1 MSEVITFNSL
11 LQRML
16 DRVPDTVDKREGS
29 IIYDALAPAAA
40 ELVQAYIEL
49 EGYLDL
55 VFVDTSAKGYLTRL
69 CSQFGVDRQPATYAV
84 RKASF
89 KNSSNNPFNVPIG
102 SRYTIDTL
110 SYSVIEKIGEGLFFL
125 RCESSGTIGN
135 TSFGKLIPIDY
146 IEGLASAEL
155 EDVLIP
161 GEEEETDD
169 QLKERYFEYIK
180 EPAFGGNIADY
191 KRKVKAL
198 EGVGGV
204 KVFPIWNGEGT
215 VKLVLIDSEYNLP
228 TETLI
233 NEVYESVSPSKSD
246 EGFGIAPIGHT
257 VTILGANATS
267 VNISTN
273 VSLLSGYSQQA
284 IKEEIQEVLEKYL
297 LDVRKGWEDSES
309 LIVRLAHIDSRILDI
324 QGVLD
329 VSATKLNN
337 AVSNLNIAADNVP
350 VIGSVVMSFA

>member
-1 MSEVITFNSL
+1 MITFKEL

-55 VFVDTSAKGYLTRL
+55 VFVDTSSEDYLTRL
-69 CSQFGVDRQPATYAV
+69 CSQFGVDRQAATYAV
-84 RKASF
+84 RKAVF
-89 KNSSNNPFNVPIG
+89 KDGQNNAFDVPVG

-110 SYSVIEKIGEGLFFL
+110 SYVVTEKLTKGEYKAK
-125 RCESSGTIGN
+125 CETSGAIGN

-146 IEGLASAEL
+146 IDGLATASL

-169 QLKERYFEYIK
+169 QLKERYFEYVR

-198 EGVGGV
+198 DGVGSV
-204 KVFPIWNGEGT
+204 KVFPVWNGEGT
-215 VKLVLIDSEYNLP
+215 VKVVLLDSEYNIP
-228 TETLI
+228 TSELI
-233 NEVYESVSPSKSD
+233 DEVYEAVSPNSSD
-246 EGFGIAPIGHT
+246 DGLGIAPIGHIVTVVGASATNINIGIT
-257 VTILGANATS
+257 VTLA
-267 VNISTN
+267 
-273 VSLLSGYSQQA
+273 SGYSQETVSES
-284 IKEEIQEVLEKYL
+284 IKETIEEYILTIRESWEKNETL
-297 LDVRKGWEDSES
+297 TVR
-309 LIVRLAHIDSRILDI
+309 IAHIDSRALNVD
-324 QGVLD
+324 GVLD
-329 VSATKLNN
+329 ISSTTINGTQSNVIVS
-337 AVSNLNIAADNVP
+337 SEHVP
-350 VIGSVVMSFA
+350 VLGEVVITYAT

>member
-1 MSEVITFNSL
+1 MITFKEL

-55 VFVDTSAKGYLTRL
+55 VFVDTSSEDYLTRL
-69 CSQFGVDRQPATYAV
+69 CSQFGVDRQAATYAV
-84 RKASF
+84 RKAVF
-89 KNSSNNPFNVPIG
+89 KDGQNNAFEVPIG

-110 SYSVIEKIGEGLFFL
+110 SYVVTEKLTKGEYKAK
-125 RCESSGTIGN
+125 CETSGTIGN

-146 IEGLASAEL
+146 IEGLATASL

-169 QLKERYFEYIK
+169 QLKERYFEYVR

-198 EGVGGV
+198 DGVGSV
-204 KVFPIWNGEGT
+204 KVFPVWNGEGT
-215 VKLVLIDSEYNLP
+215 VKLVLLDSEYNIP
-228 TETLI
+228 NSTLI
-233 NEVYESVSPSKSD
+233 DEVYEAVSPNSSD
-246 EGFGIAPIGHT
+246 DGLGIAPIGHT
-257 VTILGANATS
+257 VTVNGAS
-267 VNISTN
+267 VTNIN
-273 VSLLSGYSQQA
+273 VGITVTLASGYSQETVSES
-284 IKEEIQEVLEKYL
+284 IKETIEDYISTIRESWEKNETL
-297 LDVRKGWEDSES
+297 TVR
-309 LIVRLAHIDSRILDI
+309 IAHIDSRTLNVD
-324 QGVLD
+324 GVLD
-329 VSATKLNN
+329 VGSTTINGAS
-337 AVSNLNIAADNVP
+337 SNVIVAAEHVP
-350 VIGSVVMSFA
+350 VLGEVVVTYAT

>member
-1 MSEVITFNSL
+1 MITFKEL

-55 VFVDTSAKGYLTRL
+55 VFVDTSREDYLTRL

-84 RKASF
+84 RRAVF
-89 KNSSNNPFNVPIG
+89 KDGQNNAFDVSIG

-110 SYSVIEKIGEGLFFL
+110 SYVVTEKLTKGEYKVKY
-125 RCESSGTIGN
+125 EISGIIGN
-135 TSFGKLIPIDY
+135 TSFGKLTPIDY
-146 IEGLASAEL
+146 IEGLVMATL

-161 GEEEETDD
+161 GEEEENDD
-169 QLKERYFEYIK
+169 QLKERYFEYIR

-198 EGVGGV
+198 DGVGSV

-215 VKLVLIDSEYNLP
+215 VKLVLLDSEYNIP
-228 TETLI
+228 TSELVT
-233 NEVYESVSPSKSD
+233 EVYKVVSPNKD
-246 EGFGIAPIGHT
+246 DTGLGIAPIGHT
-257 VTILGANATS
+257 VTVTGASAT
-267 VNISTN
+267 NINIGIN
-273 VSLLSGYSQQA
+273 VTLASGYSQEIASEA
-284 IKEEIQEVLEKYL
+284 IKKTIEEYIRTVRETWEKNETL
-297 LDVRKGWEDSES
+297 TVR
-309 LIVRLAHIDSRILDI
+309 IAHIDSRTLNVE
-324 QGVLD
+324 GVLD
-329 VSATKLNN
+329 VDSTTINGTESNVIISAEC
-337 AVSNLNIAADNVP
+337 AP
-350 VIGSVVMSFA
+350 VLGEVVITYAT